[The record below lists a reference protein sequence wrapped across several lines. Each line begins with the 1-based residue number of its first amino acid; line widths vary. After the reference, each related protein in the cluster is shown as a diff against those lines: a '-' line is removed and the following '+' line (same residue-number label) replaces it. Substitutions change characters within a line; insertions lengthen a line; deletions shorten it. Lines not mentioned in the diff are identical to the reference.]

1 MCSASYRLVVSA
13 YNIVR
18 RGFQIRHSNTY
29 SLPKQARVGP
39 QWLLP
44 HLTHISPLNILGILI
59 LLSIKPLLGFGM
71 SSKKVFRGLVVSC
84 EDQYSLQH
92 LNSMLSC

>member
-1 MCSASYRLVVSA
+1 MMYSTSLWKLIFFKIFFDNSA
-13 YNIVR
+13 YD
-18 RGFQIRHSNTY
+18 
-29 SLPKQARVGP
+29 
-39 QWLLP
+39 
-44 HLTHISPLNILGILI
+44 HLNLNILGILI